1 MTEITL
7 FKDGKVHYFETVK
20 EASEYL
26 KRDQSSVSNAIR
38 RHNKC
43 NGWLVCRGY
52 VKFENAE
59 VVKPVFRAKDLPMNK
74 TELEYYGY
82 RVRRRKN
89 EI

>member
-26 KRDQSSVSNAIR
+26 KRDQSTVSKAIQR
-38 RHNKC
+38 RTKC
-43 NGWLVCRGY
+43 NGWLVYRGH

-59 VVKPVFRAKDLPMNK
+59 VVKKVFRAKDLPMNK

-82 RVRRRKN
+82 RARKRG
-89 EI
+89 

>member
-7 FKDGKVHYFETVK
+7 LKDGKVHYCETVK

-26 KRDQSSVSNAIR
+26 KRDQSSVSKAML
-38 RHNKC
+38 RHGKC
-43 NGWLVCRGY
+43 NGWLVYRGR
-52 VKFENAE
+52 VKFGNAE

-82 RVRRRKN
+82 RVRRK
-89 EI
+89 E